1 MQVLSYQGPLVN
13 NDIACRI
20 QRTVSTFS
28 LYAEMVAQRLGHGD
42 GSCPR
47 SHLEISLGNCGK
59 PNDSSMMVSTG
70 RETSENQPLQ

>member
-1 MQVLSYQGPLVN
+1 M
-13 NDIACRI
+13 ARRI
-20 QRTVSTFS
+20 LRTVSTFA
-28 LYAEMVAQRLGHGD
+28 LYAEMVAQRLGLGD